1 MAESRNIDRRF
12 LDSNPGLWAEIQKI
26 DYQVRNAIN
35 WGLQVTWCHE
45 SHPCG
50 ENWCQRSLPDPSV
63 IERCV
68 DYLDAFFHVCE
79 NVDVTRANHLA
90 ALALLYLH
98 QKVMLPLHYL
108 ASAAKLHHGQHGCH
122 LPWCL
127 DME

>member
-1 MAESRNIDRRF
+1 MAEQRNINRRL
-12 LDSNPGLWAEIQKI
+12 LDSNPGLWAEILKL
-26 DYQVRNAIN
+26 DRQVCSAIN
-35 WGLQVTWCHE
+35 WGLQVTWCHA

-50 ENWCQRSLPDPSV
+50 ENCQRSLPDPTV
-63 IERCV
+63 IQKCV
-68 DYLDAFFHVCE
+68 DYLNAFFHVCE

-98 QKVMLPLHYL
+98 QKVSLDLHYL
-108 ASAAKLHHGQHGCH
+108 ATAAKRHHGHHGAL